1 MCAANSQLDTPLVWA
16 SLIVLSALGMALYSP
31 VVLAEKTP
39 DAGGGPEAEEKA
51 LSPRP
56 PHTLRNFLC
65 ISASDRSSELVPVQT
80 IVPFSRM

>member
-1 MCAANSQLDTPLVWA
+1 VCAANSQRDTPLVWT
-16 SLIVLSALGMALYSP
+16 SLIVLSALGMALYGP
-31 VVLAEKTP
+31 VVLAEKTS
-39 DAGGGPEAEEKA
+39 DAGGAGGGGEA